1 MKKFN
6 LKKGRALSATVLGL
20 AALSLV
26 GVGFS
31 AWVIQTEKTAS
42 IESITVSVAE
52 VKNNTVTIAG
62 AVDGTNNSFKL
73 DAAYGD
79 DKGDIIAE
87 GVTAENDQTWAINI
101 TFSLTDAQA
110 RGDSKIFRGLTI
122 STSEKQETS
131 IAAEHPYSY
140 LTAEGNSILS
150 MPVIVSSNATEM
162 PLVSSDAL
170 ADVETGDAGK
180 QTFNLY
186 RNGNTVTD
194 VTDSGH
200 ANHDDANITLEIS
213 RVANGENLFDYTIKA
228 TFEVKWGSKYKGFN
242 PSLCDGGTESINTAF
257 GEEAKPTISAIETD
271 LTNIGYLN
279 GSQINHVVYH
289 DPNSEVTI
297 S

>member
-87 GVTAENDQTWAINI
+87 GVTAE
-101 TFSLTDAQA
+101 
-110 RGDSKIFRGLTI
+110 K
-122 STSEKQETS
+122 
-131 IAAEHPYSY
+131 
-140 LTAEGNSILS
+140 
-150 MPVIVSSNATEM
+150 
-162 PLVSSDAL
+162 
-170 ADVETGDAGK
+170 
-180 QTFNLY
+180 
-186 RNGNTVTD
+186 
-194 VTDSGH
+194 
-200 ANHDDANITLEIS
+200 
-213 RVANGENLFDYTIKA
+213 
-228 TFEVKWGSKYKGFN
+228 
-242 PSLCDGGTESINTAF
+242 
-257 GEEAKPTISAIETD
+257 
-271 LTNIGYLN
+271 
-279 GSQINHVVYH
+279 
-289 DPNSEVTI
+289 
-297 S
+297 